1 MDDWTCI
8 RRIQMD
14 LRSTIEAAKNAA
26 SGNQCVNRAYSMRD
40 ELRSIGLATLQ
51 ERQVTV
57 SALIEQD
64 LHQNFALVAQLRQQG
79 RFAEALVC
87 ATRGLEQAR
96 AGLGENHPATA
107 ISLDNL
113 AGLHQAMGEYE
124 TALSFAT
131 QAVAICRRLGG
142 GSHLILASPLNQLGV
157 IHEGMGNYAQAIPV
171 FVESLAIKRQALGRE
186 HPDIAISLDNL
197 AMAYKHIG
205 DFGAAEPLSREA
217 LEIACQTLG
226 ADHPTTATILSNRAT
241 LCQETGDY
249 RQAES
254 LHSQALNI
262 RRKVLG
268 EQHPQVALSLDE
280 LALLYQKAGDYKA
293 AEPFHQRA
301 LEIVRNAF
309 GDDHPDVADCMSNL
323 AMLYRATAR
332 YQAAEPLY
340 LQALAI
346 RRRAFGELHPAV
358 AGALNNLALLYQAIG
373 NYGAA
378 EPLYQQSLAIER
390 QVFGPEHPAVATG
403 LDNLSGLCAETGE
416 YRKAE
421 TLSRQ
426 ALAIRRKS
434 LGEAHPD
441 VADSLNNL
449 ALLCQKAGNYGEVES
464 LYRQALE
471 IHRRAEASDGLAL
484 ASVLNNLALFH
495 RATGNYRAAVP
506 LYEQAL
512 AIRRRVLG
520 EEHPDVADS
529 LNNLAALHHAAG
541 DSAAAEPFYLRALA
555 IGTKALGGEH
565 PAVATFL
572 GNLATSYRSIGG
584 YDQAETLQLQVL
596 DIRRRT
602 LGRDHVDV
610 ALSLNELATLYRDKG
625 DFEAAEPLYRQA
637 LAIRRATFG
646 DEHPDVAVSL
656 GNLASLCAA
665 TQRVD
670 EALSLMEEEARI
682 VDRMTWQVFCVSSEH
697 QRMSYLTTLA
707 GTMET
712 FLSLVLQH
720 RSQTP
725 AAVYQAFDRVLR
737 RKAIG
742 AEALA
747 AQRDAVLGGHY
758 PSLRSTLN
766 ELTALRRQIARKML
780 AGPGPEGV
788 DLHRRYLAEWNDH
801 RERLEADL
809 VRQIP
814 EVNLEQRLRAADRHM
829 IAKSLPQ
836 DSALVEFVR
845 CEIRDFRAVPA
856 RGEQGWQPARYLAFV
871 LLAGAAD
878 RVRLLDL
885 GDAARIDRL
894 IAGFRTWV
902 AVPPDARARADA
914 DAGLELRAAVFDP
927 LLSALEGRTHLFLAL
942 DGDLNRLPFEVL
954 RTAAG
959 RFLIDD
965 YQIGYLSVGRDVL
978 RFGAAAS
985 GQSEAPIVAASP
997 DFDLFVQPDRQA
1009 AKDDAA
1015 VGTAPPARLSRALE
1029 RASLHF
1035 GPLEGTRLE
1044 GERVAGLLGVVPWL
1058 EGEVLE
1064 TRLKGCRS
1072 PRVLHLA
1079 THGFFLPNQ
1088 FDVSNWE
1095 PRQVSGTDVQA
1106 LAPTAF
1112 GRLAAAENP
1121 LLRSGLALAGVN
1133 TWARG
1138 GPLPPGAEDGLLTA
1152 EDVTGMDLLATE
1164 LVVLSACE
1172 TGLGDVL
1179 RGEGVFGLRRA
1190 FLLAGAKTVVMSL
1203 WQVPDE
1209 ETRIL
1214 MEDFYRRLTAGA
1226 PALTSRADALRAAQR
1241 TLRGNAATADP
1252 YFWGAFI
1259 CEGCPGLPAPVQH

>member
-1 MDDWTCI
+1 M
-8 RRIQMD
+8 
-14 LRSTIEAAKNAA
+14 
-26 SGNQCVNRAYSMRD
+26 
-40 ELRSIGLATLQ
+40 
-51 ERQVTV
+51 
-57 SALIEQD
+57 SALFEQD
-64 LHQNFALVAQLRQQG
+64 LHQNFALVAHLRDQG

-113 AGLHQAMGEYE
+113 AGLHQAMGEFE

-157 IHEGMGNYAQAIPV
+157 IHQGMGNYAQAIPV
-171 FVESLAIKRQALGRE
+171 FLESLAIKRQALGRDN
-186 HPDIAISLDNL
+186 PGFAISLDNL
-197 AMAYKHIG
+197 AMAYKQIG
-205 DFGAAEPLSREA
+205 DFAAAEPLSREA
-217 LEIACQTLG
+217 LEIACQTLS

-254 LHSQALNI
+254 LHRQALNI

-293 AEPFHQRA
+293 AEPLHQRA

-340 LQALAI
+340 LQSLAI
-346 RRRAFGELHPAV
+346 RRRAFGESHPAV

-373 NYGAA
+373 KFGAA
-378 EPLYQQSLAIER
+378 EPLYQQSLAIEC
-390 QVFGPEHPAVATG
+390 QVFGPDHPAVATG

-421 TLSRQ
+421 NLSRQ

-434 LGEAHPD
+434 LGDAHPY

-449 ALLCQKAGNYGEVES
+449 ALLCQKAGKYGEVEP

-471 IHRRAEASDGLAL
+471 IHRRAEDGDGLAL
-484 ASVLNNLALFH
+484 ASVLNNLALFY

-506 LYEQAL
+506 LYERAL

-529 LNNLAALHHAAG
+529 LNNLGALHHASG
-541 DSAAAEPFYLRALA
+541 DSAAAEPFYLQALA
-555 IGTKALGGEH
+555 IGTKVLGEEH
-565 PAVATFL
+565 SAVATFM
-572 GNLATSYRSIGG
+572 GNLATSYRSIGR

-596 DIRRRT
+596 GTRRRT
-602 LGRDHVDV
+602 LCRDHVDV
-610 ALSLNELATLYRDKG
+610 ALSLNELAMLYRDEG

-646 DEHPDVAVSL
+646 DEHPDVGVSL

-665 TQRVD
+665 TLRVD
-670 EALSLMEEEARI
+670 EALSLMDEEARI
-682 VDRMTWQVFCVSSEH
+682 VDRMIWQVFCVSSEH
-697 QRMSYLTTLA
+697 QRMAYLASVGGDMQAL
-707 GTMET
+707 
-712 FLSLVLQH
+712 LSLVLEH
-720 RSQTP
+720 RAQVP
-725 AAVYQAFDRVLR
+725 AAVHQAFDLVLR

-747 AQRDAVLGGHY
+747 AQRDEVLGGHY
-758 PSLRSTLN
+758 PSLQTKLN
-766 ELTALRRQIARKML
+766 ELTALRRQIARKTL
-780 AGPGPEGV
+780 AGPGPEGA
-788 DLHRRYLAEWNDH
+788 LLQRQLLSQWNDH
-801 RERLEADL
+801 RERLEAEL
-809 VRQIP
+809 TRQIP
-814 EVNLEQRLRAADRHM
+814 EVNLEQRLRTADRHGV
-829 IAKSLPQ
+829 AKSLPPGC
-836 DSALVEFVR
+836 ALVEFVR
-845 CEIRDFRAVPA
+845 CQIRDFKALAV
-856 RGEQGWQPARYLAFV
+856 QGQPRWQPARYLAFV
-871 LLAGAAD
+871 LLAGAAHQ
-878 RVRLLDL
+878 VRLLDL

-902 AVPPDARARADA
+902 TVPPHARARADA
-914 DAGLELRAAVFDP
+914 DADAGPALRAAVFDP
-927 LLSALEGRTHLFLAL
+927 LLSALEGRTQLFLAL

-978 RFGAAAS
+978 RFGAATS
-985 GQSEAPIVAASP
+985 CQSDAPLVAASP
-997 DFDLFVQPDRQA
+997 DFDLCSPPE
-1009 AKDDAA
+1009 KSPA
-1015 VGTAPPARLSRALE
+1015 VGAAPAARVLQALE
-1029 RASLHF
+1029 RGRLHF
-1035 GPLEGTRLE
+1035 EPLPGTRLE
-1044 GERVAGLLGVVPWL
+1044 GQCVADLLGVKPWL
-1058 EGEVLE
+1058 DGAVLE
-1064 TRLKGCRS
+1064 GRLKACHS
-1072 PRVLHLA
+1072 PKIMHLA
-1079 THGFFLPNQ
+1079 THGFFLPKLA
-1088 FDVSNWE
+1088 VSNWE
-1095 PRQVSGTDVQA
+1095 PGRVSNADVQV
-1106 LAPTAF
+1106 LAPTTF
-1112 GRLAAAENP
+1112 GRLAVAENP
-1121 LLRSGLALAGVN
+1121 LLRSGLALSGAN
-1133 TWARG
+1133 TWTRG
-1138 GPLPPGAEDGLLTA
+1138 GPLPPEAEDGLLTA
-1152 EDVTGMDLLATE
+1152 EDVTGMDLLATD

-1214 MEDFYRRLTAGA
+1214 MEHFYRRLTAGA
-1226 PALTSRADALRAAQR
+1226 PAPLSRADALRAAQR
-1241 TLRGNAATADP
+1241 TLRSDPATADP

>member
-1 MDDWTCI
+1 M
-8 RRIQMD
+8 
-14 LRSTIEAAKNAA
+14 
-26 SGNQCVNRAYSMRD
+26 
-40 ELRSIGLATLQ
+40 
-51 ERQVTV
+51 
-57 SALIEQD
+57 SALFEQD
-64 LHQNFALVAQLRQQG
+64 LRQSFALVAHLRDQG

-96 AGLGENHPATA
+96 AGLGENHPATV

-113 AGLHQAMGEYE
+113 ASLHQAMGEFE

-131 QAVAICRRLGG
+131 QAVAICRRMGG

-157 IHEGMGNYAQAIPV
+157 IHQGMGNYAQAIPV
-171 FVESLAIKRQALGRE
+171 FLESLAIKRQALGRE
-186 HPDIAISLDNL
+186 NPGFAISLDNL
-197 AMAYKHIG
+197 AMAYKQIG
-205 DFGAAEPLSREA
+205 DFAAAEPLSREA
-217 LEIACQTLG
+217 LEIACQTLS

-254 LHSQALNI
+254 LHRQALNI

-268 EQHPQVALSLDE
+268 GQHPQVALSLDE

-293 AEPFHQRA
+293 AEPLHQRA

-340 LQALAI
+340 LQSLAI

-358 AGALNNLALLYQAIG
+358 AGGLNNLALLYQAIG
-373 NYGAA
+373 NFGAA
-378 EPLYQQSLAIER
+378 EPLYQQSLAIEC
-390 QVFGPEHPAVATG
+390 QVFGPDHPAVATG

-421 TLSRQ
+421 NLSRQ

-449 ALLCQKAGNYGEVES
+449 ALLCQKAGNYGEVEL

-471 IHRRAEASDGLAL
+471 IHRRAGAGDGVAL
-484 ASVLNNLALFH
+484 ANVLNNFALFH
-495 RATGNYRAAVP
+495 RATGNYRASVP
-506 LYEQAL
+506 LYQQAL
-512 AIRRRVLG
+512 AIRRKLLG
-520 EEHPDVADS
+520 EDHPDVADS
-529 LNNLAALHHAAG
+529 LNNLGALHHAVG
-541 DSAAAEPFYLRALA
+541 EYAAAEPLYLQALA
-555 IGTKALGGEH
+555 IGTKVLGDEH
-565 PAVATFL
+565 PAVTTFL
-572 GNLATSYRSIGG
+572 GNLATLYQSSGRYPL
-584 YDQAETLQLQVL
+584 AEKLQRQVL
-596 DIRRRT
+596 DGRRRA
-602 LGRDHVDV
+602 LGNEHIDV
-610 ALSLNELATLYRDKG
+610 ALSLNELAALYCDKG
-625 DFEAAEPLYRQA
+625 DFDAAEPLYRQA

-656 GNLASLCAA
+656 GNLANLCAA

-670 EALSLMEEEARI
+670 EALSLMEEEAKI
-682 VDRMTWQVFCVSSEH
+682 VDRMIWQVFCVSSEH
-697 QRMSYLTTLA
+697 QRMAYLASLA
-707 GTMET
+707 GATDT
-712 FLSLVLQH
+712 LLSLVLQH
-720 RSQTP
+720 RAQVP
-725 AAVYQAFDRVLR
+725 AAVHQAFDLVLR

-747 AQRDAVLGGHY
+747 AQRDEVLAGHY
-758 PSLRSTLN
+758 PSLQSKLN
-766 ELTALRRQIARKML
+766 ELTALRRQIARKTL
-780 AGPGPEGV
+780 AGPGPEGR
-788 DLHRRYLAEWNDH
+788 LLQRQSLSQWNDH
-801 RERLEADL
+801 RERLEAHL
-809 VRQIP
+809 TRQIP
-814 EVNLEQRLRAADRHM
+814 EINLEQRLRSADRHGV
-829 IAKSLPQ
+829 ANSLPPGC
-836 DSALVEFVR
+836 ALVEFVR
-845 CEIRDFRAVPA
+845 CEIRDFKALPV
-856 RGEQGWQPARYLAFV
+856 QGQSSWQPARYLAFV

-902 AVPPDARARADA
+902 TVPPDARARADA
-914 DAGLELRAAVFDP
+914 DAGSALRAAVFDP
-927 LLSALEGRTHLFLAL
+927 LLSALEGRTQLFLAL

-959 RFLIDD
+959 GFLIDD

-978 RFGAAAS
+978 RFGAATS
-985 GQSEAPIVAASP
+985 CQSEAPLVAASP
-997 DFDLFVQPDRQA
+997 DFDLCSPPEKSPAVSA
-1009 AKDDAA
+1009 APAA
-1015 VGTAPPARLSRALE
+1015 RVSHALE
-1029 RASLHF
+1029 RGRLHF
-1035 GPLEGTRLE
+1035 EPLPGTRLE
-1044 GERVAGLLGVVPWL
+1044 GQCVADLLGVKPWL
-1058 EGEVLE
+1058 DGAVLE
-1064 TRLKGCRS
+1064 GRLKACHS
-1072 PRVLHLA
+1072 PKIMHLA
-1079 THGFFLPNQ
+1079 THGFFLPKRA
-1088 FDVSNWE
+1088 VPNWE
-1095 PRQVSGTDVQA
+1095 PGRVSNAEVQV

-1112 GRLAAAENP
+1112 GRLAVAENP
-1121 LLRSGLALAGVN
+1121 LLRSGLALTGAN
-1133 TWARG
+1133 TWTRG
-1138 GPLPPGAEDGLLTA
+1138 GPLPPEAEDGLLTA
-1152 EDVTGMDLLATE
+1152 EDVTGMDLLATD

-1226 PALTSRADALRAAQR
+1226 QARTSRADALRAAQR
-1241 TLRGNAATADP
+1241 TLRSDAATADP

-1259 CEGCPGLPAPVQH
+1259 CEGCPGLRAPVQH